1 MSLQTKIEAKMKD
14 IKASKSKA
22 SPEIQAKIEAKM
34 AAIKG
39 EQQKEKLQDKITQ
52 TIERE
57 KSLKNPTK
65 GKGST
70 ILERLGTDLSQSGG
84 LYDKCFSGK
93 DCAGVLLRQLD
104 RYLEFA
110 VSTGQH
116 ELIYQNAN
124 SLLMSIDRV
133 FYLIDQ
139 NDMKKS
145 IKNFAHNAGVPMEYV
160 GSAEM
165 AKALIEGI
173 IKLWQKHSANY
184 DEINHLV
191 R

>member
-1 MSLQTKIEAKMKD
+1 MENLESKLKSKMAS
-14 IKASKSKA
+14 IKAEK
-22 SPEIQAKIEAKM
+22 
-34 AAIKG
+34 
-39 EQQKEKLQDKITQ
+39 QKVKLQK
-52 TIERE
+52 TIEEVTERR

-65 GKGST
+65 GKGSI

-84 LYDKCFSGK
+84 LYSKCYSGK
-93 DCAGVLLRQLD
+93 ECAGVLLRELD
-104 RYLEFA
+104 RYLEFS

-116 ELIYQNAN
+116 ELIYQNDN
-124 SLLMSIDRV
+124 SLLIEIDGV

-139 NDMKKS
+139 NDMKNS
-145 IKNFAHNAGVPMEYV
+145 IKNFAHNAGVPMEYI
-160 GSAEM
+160 GSAEL

-184 DEINHLV
+184 NEINHLV